1 MMTNKYYYTTSL
13 LFAIINM
20 ILLQLSSVQSSMVTA
35 TTSYDDQAYTIFD
48 NNESTNEQQSKE
60 SNNNN
65 KVISTIIHPTSSYIR
80 YLQLQLDDI
89 NSQLSTFTAGAATL
103 YNDEGAAN
111 DDDGI
116 NRRLRH
122 SSDEQLD
129 ARTEE
134 YNDYEQQQL
143 TNERDIIQHEL
154 NSAISKLVDSNSGAA
169 YATLMEFEPSLHDYA
184 LHDDE
189 SLHDKSHP
197 TEAQPEVH
205 DSSSATNKRHRVLKQ
220 RIQRKLSQHN
230 SIIQEY
236 NSNYRMYSKYEW
248 SIRDNSRESATAAT
262 YDSGYESSANENNYK
277 GSRKML
283 LGSSK
288 DNISIVDTT
297 WQAIEITFNK
307 TIGLVPIIEDCP
319 ITLQITTQEENSTN
333 KTIISGKSGCNNYH
347 GHVTLSISTTSS
359 SSTTNSSS
367 SEVNKYFNTSTQ
379 MAGTKMYCHSQS
391 IMEQE
396 DNYLHFISGSKYY
409 YEFVNAV
416 IDESADDNGKS
427 TDGERSDN
435 SEVGDVELVLF
446 TNPTRSKEGKL
457 VSNEVVARFKPHKEE
472 VVIESI
478 EGGSSE
484 EEEGRRI
491 SSTAVTDET
500 ATETAILDNEDTNI
514 NNNNQSRRKTQQ
526 TKKKGGLFNA
536 YQTSPLHQGYGTHY
550 ATIWVGT
557 PSQRKSVIIDTG
569 SHFTA
574 FPCKGCENCGEEH
587 HTDKYFDYEASTTF
601 RKLTCGQCNA
611 AQCEDNSCIFSQTYT
626 EGSSWSAFESI
637 DKVFVGGKELSSALN
652 PINNSFKT
660 DFLFGCQVK
669 ESGLFVTQ
677 LADGIMGMSAHPSTL
692 PRAMYEQGKLEHN
705 MFSMC
710 FRRELHVSKQG
721 IVAGMLTLGGIDTT
735 VDLSPMV
742 YARNVASTGWF
753 TVFVK
758 NVYIRELGGQRAKA
772 DGPHQ
777 QVQKINADIY
787 AMNSGKGVIID
798 SGTTDTYLHE
808 SIAKSFEKVWQ
819 RVTGKPYSNDPVK
832 IDKKDLLLLP
842 TVLIQ
847 MQAYDEYANPLLKM
861 DEIDKMVGLAG
872 DIDSDSPQDIILAV
886 PATHYMEYSASKET
900 YTPRIYFTE
909 SKGGVIGANAMQ
921 GHNVLFDWENKRI
934 GFAESTCEYQEE
946 SKTITEEGVM
956 SVDCRLGAP
965 SLSVSCSDSADL
977 SQCERGAN
985 PDTALNGL
993 EIWTRIVQAPG
1004 TPQGQTCEEVSI
1016 EQNRVNGGG
1025 QMEVNCD
1032 GKGVCREV
1040 RNCVISCANAIAHGA
1055 SAASKA
1061 SLSAIGSCGA
1071 VAWSACTSSCTQ
1083 TKIDS
1088 TLMNDGKCHEEKSLE
1103 ATRAC
1108 HVQACG
1114 RSDPCRV
1121 PFVVHAILKIRGAVA
1136 VHWTKHAEEIFTE
1149 AYTYTM
1155 NDKRK
1160 KRDAPLFEP
1169 GDVIVLNASPWRASD
1184 DTIFGTGSLE
1194 GEDEE
1199 LGMQLVV
1206 ETSIFN
1212 HDAVLPPS
1220 RNGQVPLA
1228 TCHERE
1234 LQPLANIA
1242 LDIHRKLAQPNFID
1256 LVVERMKNDVAL
1268 GEKTVSPFYYTFELN
1283 RRANKGQV
1291 VTSWTIKT
1299 DIGAGSRMIDFNSD
1313 LPMGLLLLFLVSSI
1327 VIYAC
1332 WSLRLC
1338 SARRRSGEDD
1348 SSVGHY
1354 RDRRRSKYSRVN
1366 KNRLGGD
1373 EDNATTMGV
1382 IDEEQSYADDVSVMT
1397 NNTEYTMSSMAST
1410 SGSTTHSLGSLSTY
1424 LAKTSSRK

>member
-1 MMTNKYYYTTSL
+1 MIPMMTMTNKYSYTTSL

-20 ILLQLSSVQSSMVTA
+20 ILLQLSIQSSMVTA
-35 TTSYDDQAYTIFD
+35 TSSYDDQTYTNFD
-48 NNESTNEQQSKE
+48 HNESINDTQQSKE
-60 SNNNN
+60 SSKEERNNSS
-65 KVISTIIHPTSSYIR
+65 KVVSTIIHPTSSYIR

-89 NSQLSTFTAGAATL
+89 NSQLQSSSSNL
-103 YNDEGAAN
+103 HNDEGADN
-111 DDDGI
+111 DGD
-116 NRRLRH
+116 RRLRH
-122 SSDEQLD
+122 SSNEQSD
-129 ARTEE
+129 ARTVNEQYTDE
-134 YNDYEQQQL
+134 YEQQL
-143 TNERDIIQHEL
+143 TIERDIIQHEL
-154 NSAISKLVDSNSGAA
+154 NIAISKITNSGSAA
-169 YATLMEFEPSLHDYA
+169 YTTLMEFAPPSLQNDN
-184 LHDDE
+184 LHDE
-189 SLHDKSHP
+189 SLQN
-197 TEAQPEVH
+197 TAQPNTQPEEAH

-230 SIIQEY
+230 NIIQEY

-248 SIRDNSRESATAAT
+248 SIRDCREETT
-262 YDSGYESSANENNYK
+262 Y
-277 GSRKML
+277 
-283 LGSSK
+283 
-288 DNISIVDTT
+288 
-297 WQAIEITFNK
+297 
-307 TIGLVPIIEDCP
+307 
-319 ITLQITTQEENSTN
+319 ENSD
-333 KTIISGKSGCNNYH
+333 KEVHQRRSM
-347 GHVTLSISTTSS
+347 VVPLPTTDR
-359 SSTTNSSS
+359 
-367 SEVNKYFNTSTQ
+367 
-379 MAGTKMYCHSQS
+379 G
-391 IMEQE
+391 
-396 DNYLHFISGSKYY
+396 
-409 YEFVNAV
+409 
-416 IDESADDNGKS
+416 
-427 TDGERSDN
+427 
-435 SEVGDVELVLF
+435 
-446 TNPTRSKEGKL
+446 
-457 VSNEVVARFKPHKEE
+457 
-472 VVIESI
+472 
-478 EGGSSE
+478 E
-484 EEEGRRI
+484 EEEDLNDV
-491 SSTAVTDET
+491 VTV
-500 ATETAILDNEDTNI
+500 ATTIDNGDTNI
-514 NNNNQSRRKTQQ
+514 NNNNNQSRRKTQQ
-526 TKKKGGLFNA
+526 TKKKGGLFNS

-808 SIAKSFEKVWQ
+808 SIAKSFEKVWE

-1199 LGMQLVV
+1199 LGMQLVI

-1283 RRANKGQV
+1283 RRTSKGQV

-1338 SARRRSGEDD
+1338 SARRKSVEED

-1354 RDRRRSKYSRVN
+1354 RDRRRGKYSRVN
-1366 KNRLGGD
+1366 KKNRSGFGLGGD

-1397 NNTEYTMSSMAST
+1397 NNTDYTMSSMAST
-1410 SGSTTHSLGSLSTY
+1410 SGSTAHSLGSLSTY

>member
-1 MMTNKYYYTTSL
+1 
-13 LFAIINM
+13 
-20 ILLQLSSVQSSMVTA
+20 LLQLSIQSTTVTA
-35 TTSYDDQAYTIFD
+35 SAGNYDETYNMYANFD
-48 NNESTNEQQSKE
+48 NKDKKQSKE
-60 SNNNN
+60 SSKEEENNS
-65 KVISTIIHPTSSYIR
+65 KVISSIIHPTSSYIR

-89 NSQLSTFTAGAATL
+89 NSQLLSSTAANL
-103 YNDEGAAN
+103 HNDEGA
-111 DDDGI
+111 DDDGGI

-122 SSDEQLD
+122 SSDEQAD
-129 ARTEE
+129 AILHDD
-134 YNDYEQQQL
+134 YNDYEIL
-143 TNERDIIQHEL
+143 IIERDIIQHEL
-154 NSAISKLVDSNSGAA
+154 NIAISKLVDSGSAA
-169 YATLMEFEPSLHDYA
+169 YTTLMEFAPPSLQNDN
-184 LHDDE
+184 LHDDT
-189 SLHDKSHP
+189 LQDAHP
-197 TEAQPEVH
+197 TEAQPDDH

-230 SIIQEY
+230 NIIQEY

-248 SIRDNSRESATAAT
+248 SIRDGREETTYGNSANEGSGQRRSMVVPLPTTDEEEKEGALNNVGTAAT
-262 YDSGYESSANENNYK
+262 
-277 GSRKML
+277 
-283 LGSSK
+283 
-288 DNISIVDTT
+288 
-297 WQAIEITFNK
+297 
-307 TIGLVPIIEDCP
+307 
-319 ITLQITTQEENSTN
+319 
-333 KTIISGKSGCNNYH
+333 TII
-347 GHVTLSISTTSS
+347 
-359 SSTTNSSS
+359 
-367 SEVNKYFNTSTQ
+367 
-379 MAGTKMYCHSQS
+379 
-391 IMEQE
+391 
-396 DNYLHFISGSKYY
+396 
-409 YEFVNAV
+409 
-416 IDESADDNGKS
+416 
-427 TDGERSDN
+427 
-435 SEVGDVELVLF
+435 
-446 TNPTRSKEGKL
+446 
-457 VSNEVVARFKPHKEE
+457 
-472 VVIESI
+472 
-478 EGGSSE
+478 
-484 EEEGRRI
+484 
-491 SSTAVTDET
+491 
-500 ATETAILDNEDTNI
+500 DNEDTNNNNN

-601 RKLTCGQCNA
+601 RKLSCGQCNA

-808 SIAKSFEKVWQ
+808 SIAKSFEKVWE

-1149 AYTYTM
+1149 AFTYTM

-1160 KRDAPLFEP
+1160 KREAPLFEP

-1256 LVVERMKNDVAL
+1256 LVVDRMKNDVAL

-1338 SARRRSGEDD
+1338 SARRKSGEDD

-1354 RDRRRSKYSRVN
+1354 RDRRRGKYSRVN
-1366 KNRLGGD
+1366 KKNRSGLGGD

-1410 SGSTTHSLGSLSTY
+1410 SGSTAHSLGSLSTY
-1424 LAKTSSRK
+1424 LAKTSSKK

>member
-1 MMTNKYYYTTSL
+1 MMTMTKKYYTTSL
-13 LFAIINM
+13 LFAIINI
-20 ILLQLSSVQSSMVTA
+20 ILLQLSIQSSMVTA
-35 TTSYDDQAYTIFD
+35 TSYEYQS
-48 NNESTNEQQSKE
+48 NKQQSKE
-60 SNNNN
+60 SNKEESNNSNN
-65 KVISTIIHPTSSYIR
+65 KVISTIIHPTSSYLR

-89 NSQLSTFTAGAATL
+89 NSQLLLDHTGINTQ
-103 YNDEGAAN
+103 DEGAYA
-111 DDDGI
+111 DGNNN
-116 NRRLRH
+116 NRRLRL
-122 SSDEQLD
+122 SNSDAKLIDKQHD
-129 ARTEE
+129 
-134 YNDYEQQQL
+134 NDDYEML
-143 TNERDIIQHEL
+143 TNKRDIIQHEL
-154 NSAISKLVDSNSGAA
+154 NIAISKIVDSGSAA
-169 YATLMEFEPSLHDYA
+169 YTTLMEFVPSLHDS
-184 LHDDE
+184 LHDDTQQ
-189 SLHDKSHP
+189 DDR
-197 TEAQPEVH
+197 
-205 DSSSATNKRHRVLKQ
+205 DSASRHRVLKQ
-220 RIQRKLSQHN
+220 RMQRKLAQHN
-230 SIIQEY
+230 TNIQEY

-248 SIRDNSRESATAAT
+248 SIRDNGREAAAENSDKEGVDQRRLLVVPLPTTDRGEEEEDLNDVVTAAT
-262 YDSGYESSANENNYK
+262 
-277 GSRKML
+277 
-283 LGSSK
+283 
-288 DNISIVDTT
+288 
-297 WQAIEITFNK
+297 
-307 TIGLVPIIEDCP
+307 
-319 ITLQITTQEENSTN
+319 
-333 KTIISGKSGCNNYH
+333 TII
-347 GHVTLSISTTSS
+347 
-359 SSTTNSSS
+359 
-367 SEVNKYFNTSTQ
+367 
-379 MAGTKMYCHSQS
+379 
-391 IMEQE
+391 
-396 DNYLHFISGSKYY
+396 
-409 YEFVNAV
+409 
-416 IDESADDNGKS
+416 
-427 TDGERSDN
+427 
-435 SEVGDVELVLF
+435 
-446 TNPTRSKEGKL
+446 
-457 VSNEVVARFKPHKEE
+457 
-472 VVIESI
+472 
-478 EGGSSE
+478 
-484 EEEGRRI
+484 
-491 SSTAVTDET
+491 
-500 ATETAILDNEDTNI
+500 DNEDTN
-514 NNNNQSRRKTQQ
+514 NNNNSNNNQSRRRKIQQ
-526 TKKKGGLFNA
+526 TKKKGGLFNS

-808 SIAKSFEKVWQ
+808 SIAKSFEKVWE

-1199 LGMQLVV
+1199 LGMQLVI

-1283 RRANKGQV
+1283 RRTSKGQV

-1354 RDRRRSKYSRVN
+1354 RDHRRGKYSRVN
-1366 KNRLGGD
+1366 KKNRLGGNK
-1373 EDNATTMGV
+1373 DNATTMGV